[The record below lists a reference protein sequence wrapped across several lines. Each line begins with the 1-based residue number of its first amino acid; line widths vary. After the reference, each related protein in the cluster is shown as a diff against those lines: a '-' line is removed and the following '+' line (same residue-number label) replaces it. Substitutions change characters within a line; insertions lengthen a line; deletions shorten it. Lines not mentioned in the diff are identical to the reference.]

1 MQQKGETRMDA
12 LLLEYEMKKQSM
24 TPEDMASVIGIDRAT
39 FYRKRKGESDF
50 TRAEIQKI
58 KNRLGLTPDQV
69 DAIFFES

>member
-1 MQQKGETRMDA
+1 MDA